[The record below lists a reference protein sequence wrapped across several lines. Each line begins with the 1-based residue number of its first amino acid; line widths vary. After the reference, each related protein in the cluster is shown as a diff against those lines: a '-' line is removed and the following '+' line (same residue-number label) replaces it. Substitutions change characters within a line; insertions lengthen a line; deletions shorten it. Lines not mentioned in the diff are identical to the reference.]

1 MADIGL
7 YNSFLKCLIGGD
19 VYDFSRV
26 NLDTNR
32 IVKLRFQDNSIIDE
46 ETDMTW
52 DDVFD
57 RLIMRVYEDDRERMR
72 ECCALENV
80 KKFPINEPVEF
91 TYRSSYNREDGNY
104 FHVRLRFL
112 VTVEN
117 GVKYV
122 TACCKDITTELENQ
136 RRILS
141 MKEQIEREKEANAV
155 HQEIITSLC
164 RDYENVYDF
173 NAEESTVTPIRLNK
187 MMQAFYGDRQNETW
201 DINEMVDS
209 YVKALVV
216 DEDKA
221 TFRSIFDPENLSV
234 IMKDRDVY
242 VYDYRTMVEGKLVY
256 NQAKIIRAIIGD
268 KMHII
273 GAFYDV
279 TQEVMEKLE
288 ATERLNKALID
299 ARKANKAKSVFLS
312 NMSHDIRTPM
322 NAILGYAAMARASQD
337 EDKRA
342 DCLEKIGTAGE
353 HLLSLI
359 NDILDMSRIEN
370 GKLNYEPIPSN
381 IKDEASDLADMMKN
395 EANRKNIELICDFE
409 VKNEFAFYDPL
420 RLRQIELNLLSNA
433 VKYTQNGGRVYF
445 CIKDFECESGDEAV
459 YEITVRDN
467 GIGMSEEFQ
476 KTVFEMFSRERE
488 TGPGNVQGT
497 GLGLAITKSIVE
509 TMGGT
514 ITLESEQG
522 VGSEFIVRFTVPIAE
537 KVVRAAF
544 EEVRDGEFSGMKVLV
559 VEDNELNLEIIS
571 EVLKNLEIEV
581 ESAMNGEEAVQRVS
595 EVGGEYY
602 DIVFMDIQ
610 MPVMNGHSATM
621 AIRSI
626 DDKSI
631 KKLPVIAMTAE
642 AFEEDRVRAL
652 KSGMNGHIAKPIEM
666 KKLVSVLREYRK

>member
-32 IVKLRFQDNSIIDE
+32 LVKLEFRDNTIVDI

-57 RLIMRVYEDDRERMR
+57 RLIMRVYEEDRDRIR
-72 ECCALENV
+72 EYCALERV
-80 KKFPINEPVEF
+80 KKFAVNEPVEF
-91 TYRSSYNREDGNY
+91 TYRSSYNREDGSY

-112 VTVEN
+112 VTIED

-136 RRILS
+136 KRILS
-141 MKEQIEREKEANAV
+141 MKEEIKREKEANAV
-155 HQEIITSLC
+155 HQEVITSLC
-164 RDYENVYDF
+164 TDYENVYDF
-173 NAEESTVTPIRLNK
+173 NLEQSTVTPIRLNK
-187 MMQAFYGDRQNETW
+187 MMRDFFGERGKNW
-201 DINEMVDS
+201 DINTMVDS

-221 TFRSIFDPENLSV
+221 TFKSIFEPENLGV
-234 IMKDRDVY
+234 IMRDRDVY
-242 VYDYRTMVEGKLVY
+242 VYDYRTIVDGKLVY
-256 NQAKIIRAIIGD
+256 NQAKITKSNIGN
-268 KMHII
+268 MSHII

-322 NAILGYAAMARASQD
+322 NAILGYAAMARASKD
-337 EDKRA
+337 DVKRA

-359 NDILDMSRIEN
+359 NDILDMSRIES

-381 IKDEASDLADMMKN
+381 IKDEASDLADMMRN
-395 EANRKNIELICDFE
+395 EANKKNIELVCDFD

-445 CIKDFECESGDEAV
+445 GIKDYECESGEEAV
-459 YEITVRDN
+459 YEITVKDN

-476 KTVFEMFSRERE
+476 KTVFEVFARERE
-488 TGPGNVQGT
+488 TGLGTVQGT

-514 ITLESEQG
+514 ITLESKQG
-522 VGSEFIVRFTVPIAE
+522 VGSEFTVRFTVPIAE

-544 EEVRDGEFSGMKVLV
+544 EEVREGEFSGMKVLV

-581 ESAMNGEEAVQRVS
+581 ECAMNGEEAVRRVS
-595 EVGGEYY
+595 EVDGEYY

>member
-32 IVKLRFQDNSIIDE
+32 LVKLEFRDNSIIDT
-46 ETDMTW
+46 ETDLTW
-52 DDVFD
+52 DDVFE
-57 RLIMRVYEDDRERMR
+57 RLIMKVYENDRERMR
-72 ECCALENV
+72 ECCSLERV
-80 KKFPINEPVEF
+80 KEFPVNEPVEF
-91 TYRSSYNREDGNY
+91 IYRSSYNREDGSY

-112 VTVEN
+112 VTIEN

-136 RRILS
+136 KRILS
-141 MKEQIEREKEANAV
+141 MKEEIEREKEANAV

-187 MMQAFYGDRQNETW
+187 MMQTFYGDIRNESW

-221 TFRSIFDPENLSV
+221 TFRSIFDPENLGV
-234 IMKDRDVY
+234 IMRDRDVY
-242 VYDYRTMVEGKLVY
+242 VYDYRTIVEGKLVY
-256 NQAKIIRAIIGD
+256 NQAKIIKASIGE
-268 KMHII
+268 KTHII

-322 NAILGYAAMARASQD
+322 NAILGYAAMARASKD

-381 IKDEASDLADMMKN
+381 IKDEALSLADMMKN
-395 EANRKNIELICDFE
+395 EANKKNIELICDIDL
-409 VKNEFAFYDPL
+409 KNEFAFCDPL

-433 VKYTQNGGRVYF
+433 VKYTKNGGRVYF
-445 CIKDFECESGDEAV
+445 GIKDYECESGEEAV
-459 YEITVRDN
+459 YEIIVKDN

-488 TGPGNVQGT
+488 AGPGNVQGT

-509 TMGGT
+509 KMGGT
-514 ITLESEQG
+514 IILESQQG
-522 VGSEFIVRFTVPIAE
+522 VGSEFTVRFTVPVAE
-537 KVVRAAF
+537 KVVKAAF
-544 EEVRDGEFSGMKVLV
+544 EEVREGEFKGMRVLV

-581 ESAMNGEEAVQRVS
+581 ESATNGEEAVQRVS

-642 AFEEDRVRAL
+642 AFEEDKVRAL

>member
-7 YNSFLKCLIGGD
+7 YNSFLKCLIGDD

-32 IVKLRFQDNSIIDE
+32 IVKLKFQDNSIIDE

-72 ECCALENV
+72 ECCALEKV
-80 KKFPINEPVEF
+80 KKFPVNEPVEYA
-91 TYRSSYNREDGNY
+91 YRSSYNRVDGSY

-136 RRILS
+136 KRILS
-141 MKEQIEREKEANAV
+141 MKREIEKERKANAV
-155 HQEIITSLC
+155 HQEIIESLC
-164 RDYENVYDF
+164 KDYENVYDF
-173 NAEESTVTPIRLNK
+173 NVENFTITPIRLNK
-187 MMQAFYGDRQNETW
+187 MMQEFFGDRNEGW
-201 DINEMVDS
+201 DFTQMVDM
-209 YVKALVV
+209 YVKTLVV
-216 DEDKA
+216 EEDKA
-221 TFRSIFDPENLSV
+221 TFKSIFNPENLSV
-234 IMKDRDVY
+234 IMRDRDVY
-242 VYDYRTMVEGKLVY
+242 VYDYRTVVDGKLVY
-256 NQAKIIRAIIGD
+256 NQAKITRASIGD
-268 KMHII
+268 KKHII

-288 ATERLNKALID
+288 TAERLNKALID
-299 ARKANKAKSVFLS
+299 AKKANKAKSVFLS

-322 NAILGYAAMARASQD
+322 NAILGYAAMARASKD
-337 EDKRA
+337 DDKRA

-370 GKLNYEPIPSN
+370 GKLNYEPVPSN
-381 IKDEASDLADMMKN
+381 IKDEAISLADMMRN
-395 EANRKNIELICDFE
+395 EANKKNIELVCDIDL
-409 VKNEFAFYDPL
+409 KNEFAFCDPL

-433 VKYTQNGGRVYF
+433 VKYTKNGGRVYF
-445 CIKDFECESGDEAV
+445 GIKDYESESGEEAV

-467 GIGMSEEFQ
+467 GIGMSKEFQ
-476 KTVFEMFSRERE
+476 KTVFEVFSRERE
-488 TGPGNVQGT
+488 TALGNVQGT

-509 TMGGT
+509 KMGGT
-514 ITLESEQG
+514 ISLESEKD
-522 VGSEFIVRFTVPIAE
+522 VGSEFTVRFTVPIAE

-544 EEVRDGEFSGMKVLV
+544 EEVKEGEFKGMRVLV

-581 ESAMNGEEAVQRVS
+581 ESATNGEEAVQRVS
-595 EVGGEYY
+595 QVGGEYY

-642 AFEEDRVRAL
+642 AFEEDKVRAL

-666 KKLVSVLREYRK
+666 KKLVSVLREYRN